1 MVNRQTQQ
9 FGRRFKK
16 SWFDV
21 ILLALKR
28 LLVVRLR
35 QNRRC
40 NEKESNILR
49 DPILGKS
56 PKLAHRTILHTHACT
71 IIHAHKLLTGWA
83 KNGANGSNAVN
94 LLLLEPGAESCNVG
108 IVCLFVSLCG
118 SQVKYIYS
126 NCRDTVDRQERLG
139 DKPKKDLDWC
149 RCCLFVCLLLKRW
162 SCFVVVGSSIAVAL
176 PLPWRRVSGGGGGI
190 LLLLPLRCQL
200 WWVLSESKFWAKDR
214 HPVPPENIT
223 AVKVMTSSA
232 DSGESGAGV
241 LHLRELRVLRWV
253 VVRERDREVVGKLA
267 YY

>member
-40 NEKESNILR
+40 NEKESYILR

-149 RCCLFVCLLLKRW
+149 RCCLFVCCWSGEAASLLL
-162 SCFVVVGSSIAVAL
+162 AAA
-176 PLPWRRVSGGGGGI
+176 
-190 LLLLPLRCQL
+190 LLLLCPCLGVVCRAAAAAFSCSCRFVVSSGGFYPNPNSLLR
-200 WWVLSESKFWAKDR
+200 R
-214 HPVPPENIT
+214 
-223 AVKVMTSSA
+223 SA
-232 DSGESGAGV
+232 
-241 LHLRELRVLRWV
+241 
-253 VVRERDREVVGKLA
+253 ERFEG
-267 YY
+267 